1 MKLQILDLALDD
13 LIEGFHFYEKRE
25 KGLGD
30 YYLTNLFAD
39 IESLHKY
46 GGIHRQTYR
55 GFHSAL
61 SKRFP
66 FAIYYT
72 VEDETVRIRSIVD
85 CRKRPSWIR
94 RHLKDAPMHPNPAPC
109 TSHS

>member
-1 MKLQILDLALDD
+1 MRLQILDLAKRD
-13 LIEGFHFYEKRE
+13 LIDGFHFYEDKE

-30 YYLTNLFAD
+30 YFLVSLYSD
-39 IESLHKY
+39 IESLKMF
-46 GGIHRQTYR
+46 GGTHRKAYR
-55 GFHSAL
+55 GFHRAL

-72 VEDETVRIRSIVD
+72 VEMDIVRIRAVVD

-94 RHLKDAPMHPNPAPC
+94 RHVKGA
-109 TSHS
+109 

>member
-1 MKLQILDLALDD
+1 MRLQILDLAKRD
-13 LIEGFHFYEKRE
+13 LIDGFHFYEDKE

-30 YYLTNLFAD
+30 YFLASLDSD
-39 IESLHKY
+39 IESLKVF
-46 GGIHRQTYR
+46 GGTHRKAYR
-55 GFHSAL
+55 GFHRAL

-72 VEDETVRIRSIVD
+72 VEMDIVRIRAVVD

-94 RHLKDAPMHPNPAPC
+94 RHVKGG
-109 TSHS
+109 